1 MKKRIVSLILTTA
14 MILALIGCSGNTK
27 ANESAPKAENQAT
40 QDSQETAEAPS
51 IMPKAGVY
59 SYSYEEEMDGVNY
72 TFTSYLFLN
81 GDGTGTW
88 VVQDTCD
95 ITYDDSTMSSVYN
108 GEVFESYTYEYKNN
122 SIFLNEGDF
131 TNEYKFTSADVPSD
145 IPAWLDEQNPTADA
159 GVRVEPIPV
168 DVDPKAPADGE
179 YNLWMDSYEDC
190 QDSYGIK
197 GTLYLVEK
205 YDAEA
210 VKALQPGDTVV
221 VDGNDMEV
229 ATVDFSGSLILIN
242 GGEEEGGVCFRVYDD
257 QPYCQVAGMDDF
269 PTFVECGAIN
279 LFVPTDC
286 VITDSSDIME
296 HPDGIVY
303 TPAEFK
309 KAMTDPTDYWYWN
322 TSVII
327 KDGNIVEINIRF
339 VP

>member
-27 ANESAPKAENQAT
+27 ANESVPEAETLET

-88 VVQDTCD
+88 SVQDTVPV
-95 ITYDDSTMSSVYN
+95 TYDDKAISTESS
-108 GEVFESYTYEYKNN
+108 EPAPYELKGDSLFVDEGFGPNEYALL
-122 SIFLNEGDF
+122 SDVVPQDIEAWLNE
-131 TNEYKFTSADVPSD
+131 
-145 IPAWLDEQNPTADA
+145 QTAA
-159 GVRVEPIPV
+159 TAESKRVEPIPV

-286 VITDSSDIME
+286 VITDNSDIME

-309 KAMTDPTDYWYWN
+309 KAMSDPTDYWYWN
-322 TSVII
+322 TSVVI
-327 KDGNIVEINIRF
+327 KDGDIVEINIRF

>member
-1 MKKRIVSLILTTA
+1 MKKRFIVIALASVMVLGLIA
-14 MILALIGCSGNTK
+14 CSNDTK
-27 ANESAPKAENQAT
+27 AADPEASVSTEDTTVAAEP
-40 QDSQETAEAPS
+40 AEDASVLPT
-51 IMPKAGVY
+51 AGVY
-59 SYSYEEEMDGVNY
+59 TFSFDEEMEGTVYTNTNY
-72 TFTSYLFLN
+72 LVLN
-81 GDGTGTW
+81 GDGTGVW
-88 VVQDTCD
+88 VIQDKID
-95 ITYDDSTMSSVYN
+95 ITYDEKTISSASSDSVP
-108 GEVFESYTYEYKNN
+108 YEFKGTSLFIDEGFGPNEYALL
-122 SIFLNEGDF
+122 SDVVPQDIEAWLNE
-131 TNEYKFTSADVPSD
+131 
-145 IPAWLDEQNPTADA
+145 QTAVTA
-159 GVRVEPIPV
+159 ESKRVEPIPV

-286 VITDSSDIME
+286 VITDNSDIME

-309 KAMTDPTDYWYWN
+309 KAMSDPTDYWYWN
-322 TSVII
+322 TSVVI
-327 KDGNIVEINIRF
+327 KDGDIVEINIRF

>member
-1 MKKRIVSLILTTA
+1 MKKRIISLILTAT
-14 MILALIGCSGNTK
+14 MILGLVGCSGKTETS
-27 ANESAPKAENQAT
+27 ESVSEAVSVET
-40 QDSQETAEAPS
+40 SDSQETVEAPS
-51 IMPKAGVY
+51 TMPKAGVY

-81 GDGTGTW
+81 GDGTGAW
-88 VVQDTCD
+88 IVQDTVPV
-95 ITYDDSTMSSVYN
+95 TYDDKAISTESSEPVP
-108 GEVFESYTYEYKNN
+108 YELKGDSLFVDEGFGPNEYALL
-122 SIFLNEGDF
+122 SDVVPQDIEAWLNE
-131 TNEYKFTSADVPSD
+131 
-145 IPAWLDEQNPTADA
+145 QTAA
-159 GVRVEPIPV
+159 TAESKRVEPIPV

-322 TSVII
+322 TSVVI
-327 KDGNIVEINIRF
+327 KDGDIVEINIRF

>member
-14 MILALIGCSGNTK
+14 MMLALIGCSGNTK
-27 ANESAPKAENQAT
+27 ANESAPEAETLET

-88 VVQDTCD
+88 SVQDTVPV
-95 ITYDDSTMSSVYN
+95 TYDDKAISTESSEPVP
-108 GEVFESYTYEYKNN
+108 YELKGDSLFVDEGFGPNEYALL
-122 SIFLNEGDF
+122 SDVVPQDIEAWLNE
-131 TNEYKFTSADVPSD
+131 
-145 IPAWLDEQNPTADA
+145 QTAA
-159 GVRVEPIPV
+159 TAESKRVEPIPV

-322 TSVII
+322 TSVVI
-327 KDGNIVEINIRF
+327 KDGDIVEINIRF

>member
-1 MKKRIVSLILTTA
+1 MKKRIIAIALASIMALGLIACSKEEAKPAEDTT
-14 MILALIGCSGNTK
+14 
-27 ANESAPKAENQAT
+27 QA
-40 QDSQETAEAPS
+40 QEVQETTTEEEPAAALPA
-51 IMPKAGVY
+51 AGVY
-59 SYSYEEEMDGVNY
+59 TSSYEEELDGENY
-72 TFTSYLFLN
+72 VFNTYIFIN

-168 DVDPKAPADGE
+168 EVDPENPADGE
-179 YNLWMDSYEDC
+179 YQISMESYEDC

-286 VITDSSDIME
+286 VITDNSDIME

-309 KAMTDPTDYWYWN
+309 KAMSDPTDYWYWN
-322 TSVII
+322 TSVVI
-327 KDGNIVEINIRF
+327 KDGDIVEINIRF